1 LRSNE
6 GAAALHAW
14 TEVEAKKP
22 GAAQNSK
29 RTRFARRRRRR
40 RRKQR
45 QLFFIRWVTVRTEE
59 YSFCSSAGGAVMG
72 SMLQLFYILN
82 SHIDI

>member
-1 LRSNE
+1 MDGGGGEEAWRS
-6 GAAALHAW
+6 
-14 TEVEAKKP
+14 AKFK
-22 GAAQNSK
+22 AYK
-29 RTRFARRRRRR
+29 IARRRRRR